1 MHNPA
6 TERTFWWLFFQLSV
20 IEPIRRDVLDARN
33 AMNMGDYSA
42 AVELLGK
49 AIEVTL
55 FKATGKV
62 LYLDELPLL

>member
-1 MHNPA
+1 M
-6 TERTFWWLFFQLSV
+6 
-20 IEPIRRDVLDARN
+20 LDARN

-55 FKATGKV
+55 FQATGKV